1 MEKSTPVWS
10 ATQLRNARYFQRFH
24 HAQPHKMN
32 REKITDKHL
41 AAAASIQPD
50 YWFYMPDEEDWP
62 KKWEED
68 DGTCLKRILG
78 NYSWKKVV
86 SHFETTEILAHIKS
100 AEDVPGGEQASGVNE
115 LLADSEH
122 SGPASEE
129 VEAADRDNQNTTVTG
144 SPDTTNASGDDDGRA
159 SRIHG
164 GRSDIE
170 YPTIRTGNC
179 CRLPNDICLLSK
191 HD

>member
-1 MEKSTPVWS
+1 MKKSTPVWS

-32 REKITDKHL
+32 RDKITDKHL

-68 DGTCLKRILG
+68 DGSCLKRILG

-100 AEDVPGGEQASGVNE
+100 AEDVPGGEQASQVNE
-115 LLADSEH
+115 LPADSEQ